1 MTWQAVGCRHLGF
14 GARIPRFGLRGLLS
28 RSFLHETKTRGS
40 RHNWMSDNKERRKLR
55 PGKGKYVPEGTPAAW
70 FMLDRAR
77 FDILPA
83 QPSITDIFA
92 YPDVRSAY
100 EILSRL
106 ASDVLHKSR
115 QRKEVEQIDS

>member
-55 PGKGKYVPEGTPAAW
+55 PGKGKYVPEGTPATW
-70 FMLDRAR
+70 FTLDRAR
-77 FDILPA
+77 FDILPVSRRA
-83 QPSITDIFA
+83 QIRCRGNQTRSLRPSPTSHV
-92 YPDVRSAY
+92 Y
-100 EILSRL
+100 
-106 ASDVLHKSR
+106 AS
-115 QRKEVEQIDS
+115 